1 MLNVA
6 DHNVTIATFVSCAM
20 IMNERVQLELV
31 SRILPILSRI
41 ESSVQ
46 RIFKDAVG
54 VSSAFLKQ
62 P

>member
-1 MLNVA
+1 M
-6 DHNVTIATFVSCAM
+6 
-20 IMNERVQLELV
+20 QLELV